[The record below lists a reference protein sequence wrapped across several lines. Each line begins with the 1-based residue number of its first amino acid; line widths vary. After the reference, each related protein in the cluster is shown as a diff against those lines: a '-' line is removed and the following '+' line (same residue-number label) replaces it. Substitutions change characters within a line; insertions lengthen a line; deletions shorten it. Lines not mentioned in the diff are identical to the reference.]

1 MIERRWIQ
9 KGYRIFFAI
18 ALLICV
24 GGIPAYAE
32 ELVPDAGEITGRVLF
47 ISSYSYAWE
56 TVPEQICGIKEALG
70 DGVQLDYQF
79 MDTKNVETAE
89 SEQLFYQTLAYY
101 LKMVPAYD
109 VVIVGDDAAFQFA
122 MTYRDELFAQ
132 TPVVFEGVND
142 GELAKKAAA
151 DPLVTGV
158 VETLS
163 YENTIT
169 LAKKLYPDARQVVG
183 ILDDTVTGEGER
195 KEFQYYDTV
204 FPELDFVEIDASKLS
219 QEELK
224 RQVAA
229 LGEESILVYIM
240 CSRDGDGNVYAAAE
254 AIQMLSDVAQIP
266 MFSIVSHG
274 MGKGFLGGEIVSQ
287 EQMGKRAG
295 EMAVQ
300 ILEGTD
306 CAGISIVMEPPKVY
320 CFDENVMR
328 RFGISAS
335 KLPGDAV
342 IINHRETFWEKNR
355 DTIRATLVIAAVALA
370 MVAWLAVDNMRRRK
384 MNEVITRAN
393 EKLSYSAH
401 YDVLTHLKNRSVF
414 MEDIRQRIVSGEEFT
429 VFMYD
434 LDNFK
439 RVNDTYGHNTGD
451 EVLREVALRSLAVED
466 GHFTPYRLAGD
477 EFVALIDCGDY
488 RVIERYASGLM
499 ERLQKPCRMGEA
511 DETLGVSLGIAVW
524 PEHGADAT
532 ELLAAADAA
541 MYTVKKNGK
550 NGYAFYKESCA
561 P

>member
-1 MIERRWIQ
+1 MSVIERRWIQ

-56 TVPEQICGIKEALG
+56 TVPEQIRGIKEALG
-70 DGVQLDYQF
+70 AGVQLDYQF

-89 SEQLFYQTLAYY
+89 SEQLFYQTLTYY

-254 AIQMLSDVAQIP
+254 AIQMLGDVAQIP

-306 CAGISIVMEPPKVY
+306 CAGSPCDGAAE
-320 CFDENVMR
+320 
-328 RFGISAS
+328 GI
-335 KLPGDAV
+335 
-342 IINHRETFWEKNR
+342 
-355 DTIRATLVIAAVALA
+355 
-370 MVAWLAVDNMRRRK
+370 
-384 MNEVITRAN
+384 
-393 EKLSYSAH
+393 
-401 YDVLTHLKNRSVF
+401 
-414 MEDIRQRIVSGEEFT
+414 
-429 VFMYD
+429 
-434 LDNFK
+434 
-439 RVNDTYGHNTGD
+439 
-451 EVLREVALRSLAVED
+451 
-466 GHFTPYRLAGD
+466 
-477 EFVALIDCGDY
+477 
-488 RVIERYASGLM
+488 
-499 ERLQKPCRMGEA
+499 
-511 DETLGVSLGIAVW
+511 
-524 PEHGADAT
+524 
-532 ELLAAADAA
+532 LL
-541 MYTVKKNGK
+541 
-550 NGYAFYKESCA
+550 
-561 P
+561 